1 MTRNSF
7 LKRITGVASVIVG
20 FLFCFLMSSTTRE
33 HHIQNGLL
41 GFIIGFPIVWIIYL
55 SIWFI
60 IRGIS
65 KTPFLAQANFIING
79 LKRIL
84 NTTFTVYQ
92 EKMLVEIT
100 GTVLLIAAAL
110 ALAGAAFFIV
120 TGVLFIVGRLA
131 W

>member
-1 MTRNSF
+1 M
-7 LKRITGVASVIVG
+7 KRDVLLRRLTLGASVIVG
-20 FLFCFLMSSTTRE
+20 ISFFFLMSATTRE

-60 IRGIS
+60 IRGIT
-65 KTPFLAQANFIING
+65 KTPFLAQAHFIVNG
-79 LKRIL
+79 LKQIL

-100 GTVLLIAAAL
+100 GTVLLIATAL
-110 ALAGAAFFIV
+110 GLAGAVFVIV
-120 TGVLFIVGRLA
+120 TGILFIVGRLA

>member
-1 MTRNSF
+1 MRRNAL
-7 LKRITGVASVIVG
+7 LKRITTYASVIVG
-20 FLFCFLMSSTTRE
+20 FLFCFLLSATTHE

-65 KTPFLAQANFIING
+65 KTPFSAQADFIVSK
-79 LKRIL
+79 LKQMF
-84 NTTFTVYQ
+84 NTYFTVYQ

-100 GTVLLIAAAL
+100 GTVLLIATAL
-110 ALAGAAFFIV
+110 ALAGAVFLIAAGI
-120 TGVLFIVGRLA
+120 LFIVGRLA